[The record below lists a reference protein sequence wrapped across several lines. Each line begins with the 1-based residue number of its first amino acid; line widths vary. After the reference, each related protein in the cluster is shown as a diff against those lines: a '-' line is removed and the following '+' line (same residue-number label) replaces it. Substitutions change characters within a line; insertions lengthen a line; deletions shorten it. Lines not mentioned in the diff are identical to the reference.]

1 MAGRRPR
8 ADAVRNYERLLEHA
22 EVAFREQGT
31 GASLEGIARR
41 AGVAIGTL
49 YGHFPNRRALLG
61 AVLRQRH
68 VELFAF
74 GDGLL
79 SGAGAAEALTEWTRA
94 VARHAAA
101 YTGLADVIAGAG
113 GSAAPRDRSG
123 AAAVDDEAS
132 ELHAA
137 CARLDAITEAI
148 VARARRLGKVR
159 PDATAADLTA
169 VMGAAAWLRG
179 QASPEQADRLIE
191 FTLDGLCRPPS

>member
-31 GASLEGIARR
+31 GASLEGIARQ

-68 VELFAF
+68 LELFAF

-79 SGAGAAEALTEWTRA
+79 ADAGAAEALTEWTRA

-101 YTGLADVIAGAG
+101 YTGLADVIAGAAG
-113 GSAAPRDRSG
+113 I
-123 AAAVDDEAS
+123 DDETS

-137 CARLDAITEAI
+137 CARLDAITEAV

-191 FTLDGLCRPPS
+191 VTLDGLCRPPL

>member
-31 GASLEGIARR
+31 GASLEGIARK

-68 VELFAF
+68 TELFAF
-74 GDGLL
+74 GDRLL
-79 SGAGAAEALTEWTRA
+79 AEADAAEALTEWTRA

-101 YTGLADVIAGAG
+101 YTGLADVIAP
-113 GSAAPRDRSG
+113 AASRGQPG
-123 AAAVDDEAS
+123 AATVDDEAS

-137 CARLDAITEAI
+137 CARLDAITEAV
-148 VARARRLGKVR
+148 VARARRLGRIR

-169 VMGAAAWLRG
+169 VMGAAAWVHG